1 MRIYQCLNWLTLISR
16 DRSQLG
22 SRGERVRC
30 CDVMGFLIS
39 HLNRYS
45 DWTLEELNTF
55 DICKF
60 QSWGNGNR
68 NRSYLNVKIRRYLDK
83 HKFVTAGGVCWP
95 QPLLPRYVMMID
107 GCPVAGSGL
116 SLPPPSD
123 DLWLSHQHWT
133 FCTHT
138 TGVTS
143 SVTPLT
149 LSWLPIHNLYLAF
162 CFSSEILG
170 YSVLSF
176 SDGFRQLDH
185 CHWRGPEPTDPR
197 LMKPLQRFIPDIK
210 DQSSILSSFPSVL
223 LQVLQVTVYSPP
235 LCFSSVLNQRPQ

>member
-68 NRSYLNVKIRRYLDK
+68 NRSYLNVKTRRYLRR
-83 HKFVTAGGVCWP
+83 HKFVTAGGVGVCWP
-95 QPLLPRYVMMID
+95 H
-107 GCPVAGSGL
+107 GS
-116 SLPPPSD
+116 
-123 DLWLSHQHWT
+123 
-133 FCTHT
+133 
-138 TGVTS
+138 
-143 SVTPLT
+143 
-149 LSWLPIHNLYLAF
+149 A
-162 CFSSEILG
+162 
-170 YSVLSF
+170 
-176 SDGFRQLDH
+176 
-185 CHWRGPEPTDPR
+185 
-197 LMKPLQRFIPDIK
+197 
-210 DQSSILSSFPSVL
+210 
-223 LQVLQVTVYSPP
+223 PP
-235 LCFSSVLNQRPQ
+235 LCCYDWRVSSGWQQIISTSTLRWSPVVTPTLHILHPHNWGHQLCHTPHPLMASDTES

>member
-1 MRIYQCLNWLTLISR
+1 MQYHIYIVEWDSIINGGQCILEPRLVR
-16 DRSQLG
+16 LG
-22 SRGERVRC
+22 GSHVIGHSSVPEERERVRC

-95 QPLLPRYVMMID
+95 HPLLPRYVMMID

-123 DLWLSHQHWT
+123 DLWLSHQH
-133 FCTHT
+133 
-138 TGVTS
+138 
-143 SVTPLT
+143 
-149 LSWLPIHNLYLAF
+149 
-162 CFSSEILG
+162 
-170 YSVLSF
+170 
-176 SDGFRQLDH
+176 
-185 CHWRGPEPTDPR
+185 CHG
-197 LMKPLQRFIPDIK
+197 
-210 DQSSILSSFPSVL
+210 
-223 LQVLQVTVYSPP
+223 
-235 LCFSSVLNQRPQ
+235 

>member
-1 MRIYQCLNWLTLISR
+1 MIGHSSVPEER
-16 DRSQLG
+16 
-22 SRGERVRC
+22 ERVRC

-95 QPLLPRYVMMID
+95 HPGLPRYVMMID
-107 GCPVAGSGL
+107 GCPVAGSRL
-116 SLPPPSD
+116 SLPPPSA
-123 DLWLSHQHWT
+123 DLWLSHQHCT
-133 FCTHT
+133 FCT

-149 LSWLPIHNLYLAF
+149 CGPSDTQSLFGFLLFIRDF
-162 CFSSEILG
+162 G
-170 YSVLSF
+170 VLCTF
-176 SDGFRQLDH
+176 FF
-185 CHWRGPEPTDPR
+185 WR
-197 LMKPLQRFIPDIK
+197 I
-210 DQSSILSSFPSVL
+210 
-223 LQVLQVTVYSPP
+223 
-235 LCFSSVLNQRPQ
+235 